1 MRRRF
6 RISYLFLPFLVLAT
20 TFFTILLEKRVLR
33 EDEQFADSTGNPLML
48 VVPHVT
54 KSLAELGKMEEKN
67 AHILFFNSVPKCG
80 GEVVV
85 LLLQWL
91 QGWNSFRHVRLKGGK
106 RRRLTR
112 LEQASFKIILPA
124 CP

>member
-6 RISYLFLPFLVLAT
+6 RVSYLLLLILIIAT
-20 TFFTILLEKRVLR
+20 TTITLILQLNN
-33 EDEQFADSTGNPLML
+33 QQGDSVAAATGNPLL
-48 VVPHVT
+48 AVPHVT

-67 AHILFFNSVPKCG
+67 AHVLFFNSVPKCG

-106 RRRLTR
+106 RRKLTR
-112 LEQASFKIILPA
+112 LEQVSRRFFRLQ
-124 CP
+124 